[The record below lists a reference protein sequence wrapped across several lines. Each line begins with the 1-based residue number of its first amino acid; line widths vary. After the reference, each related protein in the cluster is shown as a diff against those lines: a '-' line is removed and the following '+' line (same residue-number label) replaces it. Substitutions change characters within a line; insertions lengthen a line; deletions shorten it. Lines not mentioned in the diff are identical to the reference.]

1 MYTEP
6 GISSSRSRSSDLTLN
21 MEGPSSL
28 MHTVK
33 LGENGKEKALLV
45 RKGAGRWLC
54 ALATLLVLGV
64 CGAFLVHDHL
74 MERKGKAGRLSR
86 LVRSTGERL
95 QTLRRVSDRLKGG
108 NSTAEIKAQI
118 ARELKLGREVH
129 RAEEEHAL
137 AQAGMMKQGLEPSDK
152 QVLAAEGAA
161 LTVPKDVQRAMLTEF
176 NMKGSFLLWA
186 TSANVEA
193 VWRMSKNFS
202 KPPSAEVEKEMKDME
217 YLYDDGL
224 VRTHEVIAWLRGNIS
239 AGIYPPPVNVL
250 GGVAGYIE
258 ELCDFTAQS
267 LARVGLFLEFDT
279 SKRAYHRKKVAGEAE
294 AEQVAED
301 TIKRLLALAAD
312 EMAWHMD
319 PTPTFKK
326 IYATLLQFELTK
338 WLFVSDDPDL
348 DDGYGDKFYKYRKIS
363 ESSDADDDED
373 EDGDDGEDSYA
384 D

>member
-1 MYTEP
+1 M
-6 GISSSRSRSSDLTLN
+6 R
-21 MEGPSSL
+21 
-28 MHTVK
+28 TVK
-33 LGENGKEKALLV
+33 LGEDGKEKAILV

-74 MERKGKAGRLSR
+74 MERKGKTGRLSR

-118 ARELKLGREVH
+118 AKELKLGREVH

-137 AQAGMMKQGLEPSDK
+137 AQAGMMKQGLPPTDK

-161 LTVPKDVQRAMLTEF
+161 LKVPKVVQRAMLTEF
-176 NMKGSFLLWA
+176 NLKGSFLLWA

-193 VWRMSKNFS
+193 VWRMSKNFN

-217 YLYDDGL
+217 NLYDDGL

-267 LARVGLFLEFDT
+267 FAQVGLFLEFD
-279 SKRAYHRKKVAGEAE
+279 SNKRAYHRKKVAGEAE
-294 AEQVAED
+294 DEQVAED
-301 TIKRLLALAAD
+301 TIKRVLALAAD

-326 IYATLLQFELTK
+326 IYATLLQFELTE
-338 WLFVSDDPDL
+338 WLFVSDEPDL
-348 DDGYGDKFYKYRKIS
+348 DEGYGDKFYKYRRIS

-373 EDGDDGEDSYA
+373 ENDDDGEDSYA
-384 D
+384 